1 MARRPITI
9 VFILF
14 LGLMVL
20 SRHTT
25 GVPGAQ
31 VEVFRSLVAN
41 KAVEKEIERSQLPL
55 IDPTLQ
61 NCGSQSS
68 SMAQKTNVENK
79 SSYKKYVSPDKTLT
93 YKQLPQLAQSNYQ
106 SSSFTQFWLFSTLPQ
121 VIHAND
127 PPRFTSPQ
135 TPSVHS
141 PISIGDRDYLYEA
154 KDCSDNRGVCINCIR
169 P

>member
-41 KAVEKEIERSQLPL
+41 KVVEKESAL
-55 IDPTLQ
+55 
-61 NCGSQSS
+61 N
-68 SMAQKTNVENK
+68 
-79 SSYKKYVSPDKTLT
+79 SP
-93 YKQLPQLAQSNYQ
+93 
-106 SSSFTQFWLFSTLPQ
+106 
-121 VIHAND
+121 
-127 PPRFTSPQ
+127 
-135 TPSVHS
+135 
-141 PISIGDRDYLYEA
+141 
-154 KDCSDNRGVCINCIR
+154 
-169 P
+169 

>member
-14 LGLMVL
+14 LGLTVL

-41 KAVEKEIERSQLPL
+41 KAVEKEIERSKPL

-141 PISIGDRDYLYEA
+141 PISNGDRDYLYEV